1 QWIKAHAP
9 VLCCLLMLYAVGAGY
24 RLFLF
29 QQLSNYHPQSDI
41 GFFWTENAL
50 QYHYA
55 HEVAEGQFPPRVDPL
70 FEHPEGL
77 ETHKQLTMMMEYVH
91 GGLYLM
97 FGGSQAFHSFLIVC
111 ICFTSMLVLFPVYGI
126 AREVT
131 GQAWPGVYA
140 AALYTV
146 AMPGFARILGS
157 YGREHFALPLIFGG
171 LWALLRSMTA
181 GRRSHWFALTAGVF
195 FSLAL
200 ASWHF
205 ARFAIGLMLV
215 LYLFVLFM
223 RRASPAPAPPAETG
237 ARLRFSLLA
246 LLLPILFTALVHPA
260 LRHRLLHAGGDTHV
274 WSLFAAKLI
283 HLGQKPALPSELSF
297 ETRFLWVEAFNA
309 PDLNTWLYGY
319 GMIPLLAL
327 VGVVRLLRKRPVSP
341 SVLLTLALALVFF
354 ILFLLVQRMH
364 GFLIVFLCVLAAPLL
379 ADLDVRSR
387 IGTVSFFMA
396 FGGLIFEGHKFYHY
410 GKPVPYKQWVDRTFP
425 PPAVEEI
432 PDWQFNT
439 ITLVDWLQAVTQT
452 TDGILA
458 RYSLSPV
465 IAAYAHRPV
474 VLHSKAENPV
484 LRQRIQDYY
493 NALFSSEEAFA
504 TFCRANEVSYV
515 VVDAATVLMRGPDSE
530 RYLVDQLQLSVD
542 SCAYRLQ
549 FQPDALHQFAPVFQ
563 NPRYR
568 VYAFLEAVTPPAYVP
583 SYQRLFD
590 ARAFGAQAGE
600 TFVEEGRGQVYRDLR
615 RAVGLQQEAQVLM
628 RHKQLARALPLFTQA
643 LKLNAGLPGLASD
656 AAQAHFLAGHRPYAH
671 LLVDGELKQHP
682 SLIRPYD
689 IKARMLID
697 EGKTAEARAVL
708 EAGLN
713 VRPESFLLKQ
723 LLEKMI
729 RQTGLSVPPPDSVGL
744 SRGMDTPVR
753 LLELSN
759 FLRSGNPPK
768 NDLFRSGFG
777 R

>member
-1 QWIKAHAP
+1 MLSWFKIHAP
-9 VLCCLLMLYAVGAGY
+9 VLCCLLILYAVGAGF
-24 RLFLF
+24 RLFQF
-29 QQLSNYHPQSDI
+29 QQLPNYHPQSDI
-41 GFFWTENAL
+41 GLFWSENAL

-55 HEVAEGQFPPRVDPL
+55 REVAEGRTPPRIDPL

-77 ETHKQLTMMMEYVH
+77 ETRKQLTMMMEYVH
-91 GGLYLM
+91 GGLYRI
-97 FGGSQAFHSFLIVC
+97 FGGGQAFHSFLTVC
-111 ICFTSMLVLFPVYGI
+111 ICFTSMLLLFPVYGI
-126 AREVT
+126 ARELT

-181 GRRSHWFALTAGVF
+181 ERRSHWFALTAGIF

-215 LYLFVLFM
+215 LYVLVRFM
-223 RRASPAPAPPAETG
+223 RCPSRMSAPSADTRT
-237 ARLRFSLLA
+237 RLRFSLLA
-246 LLLPILFTALVHPA
+246 ILLPILLTALVHPA
-260 LRHRLLHAGGDTHV
+260 LRHRLQHTGGDTHV
-274 WSLFAAKLI
+274 WSLFASKLI
-283 HLGQKPALPSELSF
+283 HLWQKPTLPSELSF
-297 ETRFLWVEAFNA
+297 ETRFLWIEAFNA

-319 GMIPLLAL
+319 GMIPLLTLA
-327 VGVVRLLRKRPVSP
+327 GVVLLLRKRPLSR
-341 SVLLTLALALVFF
+341 SVVLSLALTVVFF
-354 ILFLLVQRMH
+354 VLFLLIQRLH

-379 ADLDVRSR
+379 ADLNVRSR
-387 IGTVSFFMA
+387 LGTVCFFMA
-396 FGGLIFEGHKFYHY
+396 FGGLIFEGQKFYHY
-410 GKPVPYKQWVDRTFP
+410 GNPEPYKQWVDRTFP
-425 PPAVEEI
+425 RPVFEEI

-439 ITLVDWLQAVTQT
+439 ITLVDWLQAATQT

-465 IAAYAHRPV
+465 IATYAHRPV

-484 LRQRIQDYY
+484 LRQRIHDYY
-493 NALFSSEEAFA
+493 DALFSSEEAFA

-530 RYLVDQLQLSVD
+530 RYLADQLQLSVD
-542 SCAYRLQ
+542 SYAYRLQ
-549 FQPDALHQFAPVFQ
+549 FQPDALDQFAPVFQ

-568 VYAFLEAVTPPAYVP
+568 VYAFLEAVTPLAYVP

-600 TFVEEGRGQVYRDLR
+600 TFIEEGRVQVYRDLR

-643 LKLNAGLPGLASD
+643 LELNAGLPGLASD

-671 LLVDGELKQHP
+671 RLVDSELKQHP
-682 SLIRPYD
+682 SLIRPYE
-689 IKARMLID
+689 IKARMLVD
-697 EGKTAEARAVL
+697 GGKAAEARAVL

-713 VRPESFLLKQ
+713 VRPESFGLKQ
-723 LLEKMI
+723 LLE
-729 RQTGLSVPPPDSVGL
+729 Q
-744 SRGMDTPVR
+744 
-753 LLELSN
+753 
-759 FLRSGNPPK
+759 LR
-768 NDLFRSGFG
+768 DM
-777 R
+777 